1 MSLANK
7 MNKGRS
13 TIRESVSLEGIDY
26 VKAKDIAFEGEY
38 PIKIVGF
45 LTRKSELNDG
55 RTCTLI
61 TENKKGAIMGIN
73 VPDRYAADFDGMT
86 DEEVEDIK
94 AGKLGIKAIKILP
107 AKKKGQHD
115 TAVLDFVDLN

>member
-13 TIRESVSLEGIDY
+13 TIRESISLDGIDY
-26 VKAKDIAFEGEY
+26 VKAKDIAFEGGD

-61 TENKKGAIMGIN
+61 TENKKGVIMGIN
-73 VPDRYAADFDGMT
+73 IPDRYAKDFDELS
-86 DEEVEDIK
+86 DEEVEDLK
-94 AGKLGIKAIKILP
+94 AGKLGIESIKILP
-107 AKKKGQHD
+107 PKKKGQHE
-115 TAVLDFVDLN
+115 TAVLNFIDL